1 MYYNRS
7 EEFLIIRSAKKMG
20 IQGKP
25 LTTKDKETIVKLKKY
40 FDQTKNNQEE
50 HSCSSVQRVVNALD
64 IGIATIKRI
73 MADYNRG
80 ISFAEQAEVH
90 RGRRPRGLS
99 NSMQTVT
106 RDYVR
111 KANREGKYITLE
123 ILCQHLK
130 TIAPEQDFS
139 VRTLGRALDR
149 WGFTFGKGTRTQ
161 RLKEKDHVVASR
173 HRYLRRKRANRKG
186 EDTIRPEVYLDESY
200 VNKNHSNDF
209 VWYFDDDGPWI
220 QKPTGKGERLII
232 INAITRDGWVP
243 GAKLTFKSTKKTGDY
258 HGQMNQELFTKWF
271 KEKLI
276 PNIPK
281 KSLIIMDN
289 ASYHNILSD
298 HSAPTAKCK
307 KEKIRSWLEQ
317 NNISLSDDCL
327 KVEMVEVL
335 NKIAPSPTYI
345 LDEIAA
351 KYGHEILRTP
361 PYHPELQPIEICWGI
376 MKNQIARNCDFTMA
390 NLMVQ
395 LEDAF
400 SSVTAKTCSGLI
412 KKIRRVEDKFWKED
426 ALLYA

>member
-1 MYYNRS
+1 
-7 EEFLIIRSAKKMG
+7 MG

-25 LTTKDKETIVKLKKY
+25 LTAKEKETVVTLKQYFDRTKDDPDE
-40 FDQTKNNQEE
+40 QT
-50 HSCSSVQRVVNALD
+50 CPSVHRVVNALD
-64 IGIATIKRI
+64 ISIATVKRV

-80 ISFAEQAEVH
+80 IKFEDQEEAY
-90 RGRRPRGLS
+90 RGRPPRALS

-106 RDYVR
+106 REYVR
-111 KANREGKYITLE
+111 TANKEGRYVTLE
-123 ILCQHLK
+123 MLCEHLK
-130 TIAPEQDFS
+130 AKKPEQEFS

-161 RLKEKDHVVASR
+161 RLKEKDHVVAAR
-173 HRYLRRKRANRKG
+173 HRYLRRKRANRRG
-186 EDTIRPEVYLDESY
+186 EDTIKPEVYLDESY

-232 INAITRDGWVP
+232 INAITKDGWVP

-271 KEKLI
+271 EEKLI
-276 PNIPK
+276 PNISK
-281 KSLIIMDN
+281 RSLIIMDN
-289 ASYHNILSD
+289 ATYHNVLSAN
-298 HSAPTAKCK
+298 SAPTVHCK

-317 NNISLSDDCL
+317 NNIPLSDDCL
-327 KVEMVEVL
+327 KVEMVEIL

-361 PYHPELQPIEICWGI
+361 PYHPELQPIETCWAI
-376 MKNQIARNCDFTMA
+376 VKNQIARKCDFTMA
-390 NLMVQ
+390 NLIVQ

-400 SSVTAKTCSGLI
+400 GGVTAKTCSGLI
-412 KKIRRVEDKFWKED
+412 KKIREIEDQFWKD
-426 ALLYA
+426 DVLLYA